1 MSRHRQGRGRDRRWL
16 HVEGLERRELLA
28 GNLQVSVAGSKLFI
42 TGDNLANNAAVVALT
57 GGRYAVAGLGTTIN
71 GGNNIYVTPR
81 SVSHISANLNGGDD
95 ALGLSNNAQAI
106 FDLANNAFGVD
117 LQTILGVS
125 PAVLQA
131 LIAANTT
138 VTEFSLSGSLTV
150 AAGSGDDVIGVVG
163 NIGGPVVVSLG
174 SADVGGGN
182 AFGIDGSSLTGGNGV
197 IGAGISIVGDS
208 QNDAVAIVSTDVR
221 HSISIALGGGANSF
235 LLDDSNV
242 GGGVAYVGGEGVD
255 NVEIFDA
262 AIAVNVSLA
271 LGNGATNSVD
281 IERVSTGAVAITT
294 GSGADDVFAERVTV
308 RHGVTIWTGGGADD
322 VTIQGDTVARSSIGG
337 SLTIDTGSGDDDV
350 FLSANI
356 AHSLAVVL
364 GDGADTFG
372 SDMLN
377 IGFNA
382 TIDAGR
388 GNDTLRIDDTVVGY
402 FFYAFLG
409 SGDDTVNVTT
419 SDARGAYLF
428 GGLGTD
434 RLTVD
439 AATLAAVDNFFR
451 TEFEL

>member
-1 MSRHRQGRGRDRRWL
+1 L

-42 TGDNLANNAAVVALT
+42 TGDNLANNAAVVALA

-71 GGNNIYVTPR
+71 GGNNVYVTPR

-106 FDLANNAFGVD
+106 FDLANNAFGVN
-117 LQTILGVS
+117 LQTVLGVS

-182 AFGIDGSSLTGGNGV
+182 AFGIDGSSLTAGNGV

-271 LGNGATNSVD
+271 LGNGTANNVD

-322 VTIQGDTVARSSIGG
+322 VTIQGDQTARSSIGG

-372 SDMLN
+372 
-377 IGFNA
+377 
-382 TIDAGR
+382 
-388 GNDTLRIDDTVVGY
+388 
-402 FFYAFLG
+402 
-409 SGDDTVNVTT
+409 
-419 SDARGAYLF
+419 
-428 GGLGTD
+428 
-434 RLTVD
+434 
-439 AATLAAVDNFFR
+439 
-451 TEFEL
+451 